1 MRCQKPSSVVTL
13 GSAWAGNSVN
23 CLPFRINGML
33 SRGGTRYVGFYDS
46 SGDVIITSLMANKPT
61 ARIIIPN
68 VRKPF
73 DAHVAISL
81 GLDGDGHLHVA
92 YGAHDSAMQIAR
104 TQSPGLEQGLSDPVR
119 LDGDFAEKA
128 SYPMFLS
135 PVAGEDLILLFRDGK
150 AASGDIRV
158 MRFDC
163 AASCWRADPVALLS
177 GRAGLGWQAGPYL
190 NTPAIGPDGE
200 IALFVVWRLDPG
212 ASTAG
217 AVSNSGIDC
226 LVSNDRLHQLSTA
239 AGIGL
244 RLPITPA
251 TAERVIA
258 VPLGANLINQAG
270 AAVRADG
277 TPMFATYWNDET
289 EVPQYRLDWREGS
302 SWRMSTISQFSERF
316 RLDGPG
322 TLPLPH
328 SRPELLL
335 EPNGTAHVI
344 FRSRELGGRLALTSL
359 KPPHYALT
367 NARHCILVD
376 EDLGF
381 YEPVVDRLGWANGEL
396 AVYVQRCEQE
406 ADSDERSV
414 FAQAEARVMIWPQE
428 RFF

>member
-1 MRCQKPSSVVTL
+1 MRYEEPSDVVSL

-23 CLPFRINGML
+23 CLPFRVNGML
-33 SRGGTRYVGFYDS
+33 SRAGIRYVGFYDS
-46 SGDVIITSLMANKPT
+46 SGDVVVTSLTAKNPT

-81 GLDGDGHLHVA
+81 GVDGNGHLHVA

-104 TQSPGLEQGLSDPVR
+104 TQGPGLDEGLSDPVR
-119 LDGDFAEKA
+119 LGSDFAEKA

-135 PVAGEDLILLFRDGK
+135 AVSTGDLILLFRDGR
-150 AASGDIRV
+150 ASSGDIRV

-163 AASCWRADPVALLS
+163 TASCWRDDPVALLS
-177 GRAGLGWQAGPYL
+177 GRGEPGWQAGPYL

-200 IALFVVWRLDPG
+200 IVLFVVWRLDPH
-212 ASTAG
+212 AITAG
-217 AVSNSGIDC
+217 AVNNSGIDC
-226 LVSNDRLHQLSTA
+226 LVSDDRLHHLSTA
-239 AGIGL
+239 AGIGV
-244 RLPITPA
+244 RQPITPA

-277 TPMFATYWNDET
+277 TPMVATYWNDET
-289 EVPQYRLDWREGS
+289 DVPQYRLGWREGS
-302 SWRMSTISQFSERF
+302 SWRVSTISQFSERF

-335 EPNGTAHVI
+335 EANGTAHVI
-344 FRSRELGGRLALTSL
+344 FRSRELGGRLAMTSL
-359 KPPHYALT
+359 KPPDYALT
-367 NARHCILVD
+367 NARHYILVD

-396 AVYVQRCEQE
+396 ALYVQWCAQE
-406 ADSDERSV
+406 ADSDERTA
-414 FAQAEARVMIWPQE
+414 FAQAEARVMTWPHE
-428 RFF
+428 RLF